1 MILLSARKERKAIKE
16 TIVKIEKGKLKD
28 LDVKKLKERT
38 DIFRVRKGDI
48 RIIYRKT
55 DANKVSILAIERRSE
70 KTYRKF

>member
-1 MILLSARKERKAIKE
+1 MLTEKERKAIKE

-38 DIFRVRKGDI
+38 DIFRVRKGGI
-48 RIIYRKT
+48 RIIYRNI